1 MFATG
6 SHHKVDSCRAVQPVA
21 SALQWQNLLLRDS
34 NLCRR
39 VIMARM
45 LQLVIFWGTREDG
58 GASVRASWT
67 PYPTE
72 PDLEAAR
79 AACERL
85 HSETIFPEASTSGA
99 PSWGTGAAAHTG
111 GSLSALCTLLQKTR
125 LIDGLD
131 SITARCA
138 GLQFATFNMPKLPIR
153 HCPMTAVMCHD
164 LANVA
169 SCVRLRADIA
179 ERFEQE

>member
-1 MFATG
+1 MKG
-6 SHHKVDSCRAVQPVA
+6 SRAALA
-21 SALQWQNLLLRDS
+21 SALKWQNGCRETR
-34 NLCRR
+34 LCGDMFM
-39 VIMARM
+39 MARM
-45 LQLVIFWGTREDG
+45 LHWYFLVTREDG

-99 PSWGTGAAAHTG
+99 PSWGTGGAAHTG
-111 GSLSALCTLLQKTR
+111 GSLSALCTLLQKTQ

-131 SITARCA
+131 SRTARCA
-138 GLQFATFNMPKLPIR
+138 GLQLATFDMPKLPIR